1 MMKFTHMITLSTA
14 AMLFLAS
21 CEMKNELTG
30 SLTDK
35 VVTGALE
42 LGVSVKQPVSHTRAD
57 VSGIDTNT
65 FPIEI
70 KGTSEGVDTV
80 VRRYNTLAEM
90 PASISVPVGTYSI
103 SSHTPGELQKKMT
116 SPYYAGDT
124 KATVSKDITSTVD
137 VVCRMAN
144 SRIQMDYGDDFK
156 EAFSEWTITIDD
168 GSEMAL
174 SYTQD
179 NQSPEAV
186 YWSFGDNV
194 DAIKVNI
201 TAKTTEGNTVSQRQT
216 FRKADASENYDDVSD
231 NFMGGDALQ
240 IEMGAVES
248 ATGTV
253 TGVTIHAHITF
264 EDESEAVEIP
274 TTGEDSEEGGS
285 EQPTPNPGE
294 NTPTVTCVGKVN
306 SDATSESN
314 IFETGVSYSI
324 EAQNWPTTDVLIST
338 PAGLK
343 SLKVTII
350 GGNQDFQ
357 GAATDLEFN
366 NHEMIGSSLGDMLG
380 KMGVSLPMPEEG
392 MTNYTFPVGQFYG
405 MMEIYG
411 PTKNGQE
418 EGGTYGEDYHEFL
431 ITVEDKEGN
440 IVGPLS
446 LKVTINE

>member
-144 SRIQMDYGDDFK
+144 SRIQMNYGDDFK
-156 EAFSEWTITIDD
+156 DAFSEWTITIDD

-274 TTGEDSEEGGS
+274 TTGEDTEEGGS

-294 NTPTVTCVGKVN
+294 GVTLDLPDDV
-306 SDATSESN
+306 T
-314 IFETGVSYSI
+314 YSI
-324 EAQNWPTTDVLIST
+324 LAGNAPSKADAYIASE
-338 PAGLK
+338 AGLDK
-343 SLKVTII
+343 IVVTITAGNDAFQEI
-350 GGNQDFQ
+350 LVDLTMDGQSFLAENGGVDLIDNADFGNLVTTVGSQ
-357 GAATDLEFN
+357 APTDGTKE
-366 NHEMIGSSLGDMLG
+366 
-380 KMGVSLPMPEEG
+380 
-392 MTNYTFPVGQFYG
+392 YTFPIGAFFTFLDMTGATDAGKHHEFHITV
-405 MMEIYG
+405 
-411 PTKNGQE
+411 TDKNGE
-418 EGGTYGEDYHEFL
+418 EAQGVF
-431 ITVEDKEGN
+431 
-440 IVGPLS
+440 
-446 LKVTINE
+446 KVTINE